1 MNCENCQLEL
11 EDFVY
16 GELKPSRASEVRS
29 HLADCAACRQHRL
42 EIEGENE
49 VFASYHARTALEP
62 SPELWAAIRD
72 RISAESEAAA
82 APKVSWLR
90 ALLGG
95 SGFAAL
101 AASALRPVFLRQAA
115 AALALIIVTVVATT
129 LFLSRGEKR
138 VDQVATR
145 VDPSPTVAA
154 PRSTPS
160 TSSTPAA
167 TVDLPE
173 ARSTGE
179 ARLVAASAK
188 PKARV
193 LTEEQL
199 LQQQVARTERE
210 YVNTIRMLDRAIAKR
225 KESLDPEVY
234 SQYESS
240 LALIDESI
248 DKSRTALRGRVSD
261 PVAGQFLLAAYARKV
276 ELMQEVALR

>member
-42 EIEGENE
+42 EIERENE
-49 VFASYHARTALEP
+49 VFASYHARTVLDP
-62 SPELWAAIRD
+62 SPELWVAIRD
-72 RISAESEAAA
+72 RISDESEATA
-82 APKVSWLR
+82 APRVSWLR

-95 SGFAAL
+95 SGFAAM
-101 AASALRPVFLRQAA
+101 ASVALRPVFLRQAA
-115 AALALIIVTVVATT
+115 AALALIVVTVVATT
-129 LFLSRGEKR
+129 LFLSRSEKR
-138 VDQVATR
+138 VGQIATR

-154 PRSTPS
+154 PT
-160 TSSTPAA
+160 STPATTSTPA
-167 TVDLPE
+167 PSAELPRE
-173 ARSTGE
+173 RPTGE
-179 ARLVAASAK
+179 PRMVATSAK
-188 PKARV
+188 PKAPA

-225 KESLDPEVY
+225 KESIDPQVY

-248 DKSRTALRGRVSD
+248 DKSRAALRGRVSD